1 MVIGVPIIPILPLRV
16 DLIAAL
22 EPGKITPRTGISSFS
37 LTSFQATAVAVLQ
50 AKTIILTFL
59 VNKKLTNSQVYS
71 LICSA
76 GLGP

>member
-1 MVIGVPIIPILPLRV
+1 MGVPKTPIFPVWVALM
-16 DLIAAL
+16 AADA
-22 EPGKITPRTGISSFS
+22 PGNMTPKTGISNFS
-37 LTSFQATAVAVLQ
+37 LTSSQATAVAVLQ

-59 VNKKLTNSQVYS
+59 VSKKLTNSQVKV